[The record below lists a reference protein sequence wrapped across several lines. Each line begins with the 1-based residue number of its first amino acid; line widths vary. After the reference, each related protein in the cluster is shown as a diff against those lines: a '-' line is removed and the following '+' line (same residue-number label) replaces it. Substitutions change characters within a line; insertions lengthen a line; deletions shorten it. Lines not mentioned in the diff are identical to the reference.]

1 MDKRA
6 TVPAPQHD
14 YLVCIDSDGCAFDTM
29 EIKHKE
35 CFCPAFIKVFGLQ
48 PISKYV
54 REAWEYGNLYSVHRG
69 RSRFIEILLVF
80 DWMAERE
87 EVRRLGFT
95 LPDISSFR
103 RFMETAPAVNNDT
116 IRAEAD
122 KGDPVMATVLAWSL
136 ESNQRIAD
144 MVHGIPP
151 FPGVKE
157 SLARLRGRADIAI
170 VSATNPQA
178 LRQEWTEHGMIGD
191 VYRLCS
197 QEDGTKKE
205 CIAQMKPNYEP
216 GHVLMIGDA
225 PGDQEAAHSNGALF
239 YPIRPGD
246 EVDSWQEFLDD
257 GLERFLAGR
266 YAGEAEQGYIARFSE
281 CLPDTPPWEHV
292 PKGTPD

>member
-1 MDKRA
+1 MGKDLFA
-6 TVPAPQHD
+6 D
-14 YLVCIDSDGCAFDTM
+14 YQASLPWLVCIDSDGCAFDTM

-69 RSRFIEILLVF
+69 RSRFIEVILVF
-80 DWMAERE
+80 DWLEQRE
-87 EVRRLGFT
+87 EVKKLGFH

-116 IRAEAD
+116 IRAEAE
-122 KGDPVMATVLAWSL
+122 KGDKVMATVLAWSL

-144 MVHGIPP
+144 MVYGIPP

-157 SLARLRGRADIAI
+157 SLARLRGKADIAI

-178 LRQEWTEHGMIGD
+178 LRNEWTEHHMIQD
-191 VYRLCS
+191 VHRLCS

-205 CIAQMKPNYEP
+205 CIAGMKPHYQP
-216 GHVLMIGDA
+216 DHVLMIGDA
-225 PGDQEAAHSNGALF
+225 PGDMEAAKQNGVLYF
-239 YPIRPGD
+239 PIRPGE
-246 EVDSWQEFLDD
+246 EVESWQEFCGEGID
-257 GLERFLAGR
+257 RFLNGTFEGVYEESLIRAFR
-266 YAGEAEQGYIARFSE
+266 RV
-281 CLPDTPPWEHV
+281 LPDTPPWEH
-292 PKGTPD
+292 KK